1 MKITLSKEDKDW
13 LEINYMDDDFFDED
27 DELVEVIV

>member
-13 LEINYMDDDFFDED
+13 LEINYRDDDFFDED